1 MTSKKRDLSEGSN
14 SRNGE
19 DRKKVREDYD
29 NINSM
34 PDDVSSNG

>member
-1 MTSKKRDLSEGSN
+1 MTSKKRDLSEGSKP
-14 SRNGE
+14 RNGE